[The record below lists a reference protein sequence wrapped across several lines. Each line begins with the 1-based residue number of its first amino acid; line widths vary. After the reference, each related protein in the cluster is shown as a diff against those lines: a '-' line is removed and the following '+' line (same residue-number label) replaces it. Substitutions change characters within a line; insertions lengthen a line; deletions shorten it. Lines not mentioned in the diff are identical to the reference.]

1 MQRILSF
8 FKEDVLFSLSLL
20 IALISCF
27 FGRFS
32 LESIDY
38 KVIFCLFGLMLW
50 IKNIEKIGILNY
62 LADQLIDVSK
72 TNRSLI
78 RNITFLAFFSSMLLT
93 NDVAILTLM
102 PIYLTMTQTLPKM
115 KNKLTGAI
123 LLIIAANLGSSFFPF
138 GNPQNLFLF
147 SHYKLALL
155 EFFSWSWW
163 LLVFSILLLS
173 LSFLFISKEKISKQ
187 THTMPNIPA
196 KSLLYLVGIGIC
208 LILSIFN
215 VFPYYFI
222 IPITT
227 ILLVKYNPRM
237 LAEVDYRLLW
247 TFVFFFIAV
256 GNFAQLDSIAS
267 FINTQFKTPLRT
279 FLGSILLSQ
288 GISNVPAALLIA
300 PFTKQAQ
307 ALFLGVNV
315 GGLGT
320 IIASLANLIGFKLYK
335 SYFPTE
341 TSKFL
346 VYFFLINL
354 GFLLPFIFL
363 CLPLL

>member
-138 GNPQNLFLF
+138 GNP
-147 SHYKLALL
+147 
-155 EFFSWSWW
+155 
-163 LLVFSILLLS
+163 
-173 LSFLFISKEKISKQ
+173 KI
-187 THTMPNIPA
+187 
-196 KSLLYLVGIGIC
+196 
-208 LILSIFN
+208 
-215 VFPYYFI
+215 YF
-222 IPITT
+222 
-227 ILLVKYNPRM
+227 Y
-237 LAEVDYRLLW
+237 
-247 TFVFFFIAV
+247 
-256 GNFAQLDSIAS
+256 
-267 FINTQFKTPLRT
+267 
-279 FLGSILLSQ
+279 
-288 GISNVPAALLIA
+288 
-300 PFTKQAQ
+300 
-307 ALFLGVNV
+307 
-315 GGLGT
+315 
-320 IIASLANLIGFKLYK
+320 
-335 SYFPTE
+335 
-341 TSKFL
+341 
-346 VYFFLINL
+346 FLI
-354 GFLLPFIFL
+354 IS
-363 CLPLL
+363 